1 MDGKKQIIIPIFIL
15 GLLIGLLGGYNFGY
29 IQGKQQEKST
39 VQSKISEIENNYKML
54 LLIEKLS
61 SIEKLETIAIKQ
73 IYNINQNSTLNMNLT
88 RNITIEA
95 SAIAKQASNLAN
107 NINCP
112 EKIGDLLKTKT
123 ENLESLTEKM
133 TTYLDKQDYIDMVS
147 TYQEI
152 MITIKD
158 IAEII
163 NTC

>member
-1 MDGKKQIIIPIFIL
+1 MDGKKQTITLIFIL
-15 GLLIGLLGGYNFGY
+15 GLLAGLLVGYNFGY
-29 IQGKQQEKST
+29 IQGKQYERSIA
-39 VQSKISEIENNYKML
+39 QSKVSELENNYKML

-73 IYNINQNSTLNMNLT
+73 ITNINQNSTLNVNLT

-95 SAIAKQASNLAN
+95 SAQAREASNLAN

-112 EKIGDLLKTKT
+112 EKIGGLLKTKT
-123 ENLESLTEKM
+123 ETLESLTEKM
-133 TTYLDKQDYIDMVS
+133 TSYLDKKDYIDMVS

>member
-1 MDGKKQIIIPIFIL
+1 MNGKKQTIILIFIL
-15 GLLIGLLGGYNFGY
+15 GLLVGLLGGYNFGY
-29 IQGKQQEKST
+29 IQGKQHERSV
-39 VQSKISEIENNYKML
+39 VQSKVSEIENNYNML

-73 IYNINQNSTLNMNLT
+73 ITNINQNSTLNTNLT

-95 SAIAKQASNLAN
+95 SAIAKESSNLAN

-112 EKIGDLLKTKT
+112 EKIADLLKTKT
-123 ENLESLTEKM
+123 GTLESLTEKM
-133 TTYLDKQDYIDMVS
+133 TTYLDKKDYIDMIS